1 MLLMVKSNKRWQWA
15 TGAFGLYQSLNTKGP
30 VTFWEDGVKDVIEG
44 SANTAFAGMP
54 ANAPKLHLAINNP
67 TLLVGG
73 DLILLFGMQL
83 FPSVYIE

>member
-1 MLLMVKSNKRWQWA
+1 M
-15 TGAFGLYQSLNTKGP
+15 
-30 VTFWEDGVKDVIEG
+30 TFWEDGVKDVIEG

-73 DLILLFGMQL
+73 DFDTPVWNAAV

>member
-1 MLLMVKSNKRWQWA
+1 MGNRSFRTVSVLEHQRS
-15 TGAFGLYQSLNTKGP
+15 GD
-30 VTFWEDGVKDVIEG
+30 FWEDGVKDVIEG

-73 DLILLFGMQL
+73 DFDTPVWNAAVFHQSTLNDLL
-83 FPSVYIE
+83 